1 MDNSNGATLE
11 ILDLDCSRCGR
22 CCKEFEGQIHF
33 KSSAPFL
40 SQSSK
45 NNSESYHPWVRLYFK
60 IFLDWKREISA
71 SSEVS
76 PVKKPSDVTDNIPSS
91 VFHYFIPTKRQIW
104 RAHPSEAAEFLPQT
118 SRESPDCLFLDYQND
133 TNTPFCII
141 HGQHPIMC
149 DEYPRSKGYVCKNH
163 PERKYSLMFLE
174 YQRSKIGFAINVLH
188 QIYPEQIQDPH
199 SFDLLTLLM
208 DFGTFSVLA
217 TQKFFQDQFGISKQE
232 WNSMLENLVGL
243 QLISL
248 KNDQMNGI
256 SLKEIEYMVDR
267 TIKERN
273 WS

>member
-1 MDNSNGATLE
+1 MAMDESNE
-11 ILDLDCSRCGR
+11 SILDEYSPECSRCGR
-22 CCKEFEGQIHF
+22 CCWEFEGQIHF
-33 KSSAPFL
+33 QSSAPFL
-40 SQSSK
+40 SQSTE
-45 NNSESYHPWVRLYFK
+45 NNSESFHPWVQLYFRIFMNRKHDLLESSK
-60 IFLDWKREISA
+60 IDSKANPQRAIGYT
-71 SSEVS
+71 V
-76 PVKKPSDVTDNIPSS
+76 PS
-91 VFHYFIPTKRQIW
+91 KRQIW
-104 RAHPSEAAEFLPQT
+104 STHPSEAAEFLPST
-118 SRESPDCLFLDYQND
+118 SRESPDCLFLDYENG
-133 TNTPFCII
+133 TNTPFCVI

-163 PERKYSLMFLE
+163 PERKYTLMFLE

-188 QIYPEQIQDPH
+188 QIYPDQIQDPH

-217 TQKFFQDQFGISKQE
+217 TQKFFQDQFGISKQV

-248 KNDQMNGI
+248 KDDQIDGI
-256 SLKEIEYMVDR
+256 SLKEIEYIVDR